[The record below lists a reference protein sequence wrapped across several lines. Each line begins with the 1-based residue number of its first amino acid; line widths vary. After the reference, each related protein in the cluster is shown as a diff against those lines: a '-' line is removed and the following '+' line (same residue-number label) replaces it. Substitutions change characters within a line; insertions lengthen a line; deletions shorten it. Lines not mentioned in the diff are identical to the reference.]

1 MTHCA
6 VSRLC
11 CVLLKFRFRTSP
23 FSGQDSVRRNMY
35 SAVGRTWKK
44 YHVSLT
50 SPLQWGQFT
59 EAISNVLLLFWKCYH
74 CKILPYVSRIVMEGQ
89 GISNLLFTFISG

>member
-11 CVLLKFRFRTSP
+11 CFLLKFRSRTSP
-23 FSGQDSVRRNMY
+23 FSGQDSVRRNMC
-35 SAVGRTWKK
+35 SAVGRTRKK
-44 YHVSLT
+44 YHLSLA

-59 EAISNVLLLFWKCYH
+59 VVDIQC
-74 CKILPYVSRIVMEGQ
+74 
-89 GISNLLFTFISG
+89 FIAFLEMLSL